1 MNSQIMLFMLSE
13 EKSLGRENAGKY
25 IKFSEKYFMEQF
37 LMRMKTD
44 LGSTTTSNEM
54 QRNSKNDGDNP
65 SDRNENNLNFASKA
79 FQSCRKFFFLVLK
92 QTLSGFFCIPQSFY
106 IW

>member
-1 MNSQIMLFMLSE
+1 
-13 EKSLGRENAGKY
+13 
-25 IKFSEKYFMEQF
+25 MEQF

-44 LGSTTTSNEM
+44 LGSTTNSNEM
-54 QRNSKNDGDNP
+54 QPKDGDNP
-65 SDRNENNLNFASKA
+65 SERNENNLNFASKA
-79 FQSCRKFFFLVLK
+79 FQSCRKFLVLK